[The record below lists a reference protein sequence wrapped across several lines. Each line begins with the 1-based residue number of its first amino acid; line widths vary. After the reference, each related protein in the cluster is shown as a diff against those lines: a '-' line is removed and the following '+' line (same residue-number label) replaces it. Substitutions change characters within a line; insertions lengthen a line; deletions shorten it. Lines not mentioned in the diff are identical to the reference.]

1 MTTTLRILAVS
12 GVLLLGGCGGT
23 DVVQEVSSVS
33 QGTELTD
40 LKRALDAG
48 AITPDEYERIRKR
61 ILARR

>member
-1 MTTTLRILAVS
+1 MTTLRILAVS
-12 GVLLLGGCGGT
+12 GLLLLGGCGGT

-48 AITPDEYERIRKR
+48 AINQDEYERIRKR
-61 ILARR
+61 ILRGR

>member
-1 MTTTLRILAVS
+1 MTTLRILAVS

-23 DVVQEVSSVS
+23 DVIQEVSSVS

-61 ILARR
+61 ILRGR

>member
-1 MTTTLRILAVS
+1 MTTLRILAVS
-12 GVLLLGGCGGT
+12 GVLLLAGCGGA

-48 AITPDEYERIRKR
+48 AINQDEYERIRKR

>member
-1 MTTTLRILAVS
+1 MKTTLALLAVT
-12 GVLLLGGCGGT
+12 GTLLLAGCGGA

-48 AITPDEYERIRKR
+48 AINNDEYERLRRK
-61 ILARR
+61 ILARK